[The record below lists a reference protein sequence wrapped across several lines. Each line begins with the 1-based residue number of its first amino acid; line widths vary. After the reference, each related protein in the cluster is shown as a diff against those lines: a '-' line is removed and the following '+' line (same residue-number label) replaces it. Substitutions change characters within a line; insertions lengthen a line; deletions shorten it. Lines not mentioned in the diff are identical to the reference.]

1 MSYHPPERY
10 LCCGILALTTHPL
23 LLQLDYFALSA
34 LAHAWNA
41 LQKMLVI
48 TMLPL
53 VSSLDPCIRVFIQ
66 QLSEQMN
73 VQGR

>member
-1 MSYHPPERY
+1 MSYHPPERHV
-10 LCCGILALTTHPL
+10 LRQIGLDNTSLV
-23 LLQLDYFALSA
+23 LQLDFFALGA

-53 VSSLDPCIRVFIQ
+53 VSSLDPID
-66 QLSEQMN
+66 
-73 VQGR
+73 